1 MKTRKS
7 NIELC
12 RIICLMLIIGHHCV
26 GHGGSLNMDSC
37 INKWIAYVIL
47 PGGKICFDTFIAI
60 SCWFLVDQ
68 TFRAER
74 FIKMWLEVLFYSVLT
89 ISIAAL
95 LGSQFTVLDWI
106 TAFLPITGSVQGYAQ
121 TYLAFYLLLPFL
133 TKVSQNMTKR
143 QNKYIIGLLTMF
155 CIVYRIVS
163 YFEWSEQSVYC
174 RLILFVYIYFII
186 LHIKKNHLFEN
197 KLLTGIMTI
206 TLWGGNI
213 GILHWKRFVSKSESL
228 ELLGDSSV

>member
-1 MKTRKS
+1 MLKERKS

-12 RIICLMLIIGHHCV
+12 RIICLMMIIGHHCV
-26 GHGGSLNMDSC
+26 EHGGGINMDPC
-37 INKWIAYVIL
+37 INKWISYIIL

-74 FIKMWLEVLFYSVLT
+74 FMKMWFEVLFYSVFT
-89 ISIAAL
+89 ISIAAF

-133 TKVSQNMTKR
+133 VKISQGMTKK
-143 QNKYIIGLLTMF
+143 QNEYILGLLTLF
-155 CIVYRIVS
+155 CIVFRIVS
-163 YFEWSEQSVYC
+163 SIEWSEQSVYC
-174 RLILFVYIYFII
+174 RLILFIYIYFII
-186 LHIKKNHLFEN
+186 LYIKRNCLFEN
-197 KLLTGIMTI
+197 KLLTGTTTI
-206 TLWGGNI
+206 VLWGG
-213 GILHWKRFVSKSESL
+213 
-228 ELLGDSSV
+228 